1 MSRFLGEPQAV
12 DATRRS
18 WMVATLRSHPLLAGL
33 DGAALETLVSSGSS
47 ISQRGKRSVL
57 KDGSTSDTVYFLL
70 AGSVRVFHR
79 GPKGT
84 EVLLKLLRAP
94 AMFGEIEVIA
104 KRPYVE
110 DVVTLEESQLLAVP
124 ASVFRVLLSRY
135 PDFCAAV
142 LDDVAN
148 RFCVAARNIK
158 AVAFADVQMRLA
170 AVLLDYAALAASSGP
185 DGDVIAAPVSQESL
199 ARDLAVSRKAVQ
211 NALAAL
217 QKRGF
222 VTKRASRYVI
232 ADKPGLENIAGMRAG
247 LAYSSASK

>member
-1 MSRFLGEPQAV
+1 MSRFSGEAQTV
-12 DATRRS
+12 DATRRT
-18 WMVATLRSHPLLAGL
+18 WMVATLRSHPLLASL
-33 DGAALETLVSSGSS
+33 DAAALDSLVSAGTS
-47 ISQRGKRSVL
+47 ITQRSKRPVL
-57 KDGSTSDTVYFLL
+57 KDGSAGDTVYFLL

-104 KRPYVE
+104 KRPYAE

-170 AVLLDYAALAASSGP
+170 AVLLDYAALAAAGGP
-185 DGDVIAAPVSQESL
+185 EGEVIAAPVSQESL

-217 QKRGF
+217 QKRGY

-232 ADKPGLENIAGMRAG
+232 ANRPALEAVADLRAG